1 MPDDYLDD
9 YATFEALSVGAGDHL
24 ICPVCDIG
32 ILINVDPEPNRL
44 LCDTAMMPKIIA
56 IGPRMTPHK
65 SSPTIPH
72 TKLAVASPLE
82 PLRLDDGAAVHFSI
96 AGALAG
102 WVTDNVVVVDS
113 DASRF
118 SD

>member
-44 LCDTAMMPKIIA
+44 LCDTCDEEYVI
-56 IGPRMTPHK
+56 
-65 SSPTIPH
+65 
-72 TKLAVASPLE
+72 E
-82 PLRLDDGAAVHFSI
+82 
-96 AGALAG
+96 
-102 WVTDNVVVVDS
+102 
-113 DASRF
+113 
-118 SD
+118 